1 MNAENSKFV
10 KEKKDLEKQLQ
21 PIKENKLDVQQKRD
35 NLQNRLNLI
44 SSDSATIQD
53 EFDRTNLE
61 IQKAT

>member
-21 PIKENKLDVQQKRD
+21 PIKENKLDVQQRRD

-44 SSDSATIQD
+44 SSDSATI
-53 EFDRTNLE
+53 
-61 IQKAT
+61 